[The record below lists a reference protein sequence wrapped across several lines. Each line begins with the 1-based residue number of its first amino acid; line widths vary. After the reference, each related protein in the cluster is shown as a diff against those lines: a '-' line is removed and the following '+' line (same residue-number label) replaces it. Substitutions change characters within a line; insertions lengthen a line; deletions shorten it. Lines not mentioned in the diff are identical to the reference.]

1 MGSCW
6 IVGRCAPEVVSVF
19 RHAGKEVSV
28 EELKY
33 DSIADLGFGTPS
45 SALASENTQPQAAGG
60 QSGGVSRR
68 APLPH
73 RLLGTRLSGSRR
85 YHHRTL

>member
-1 MGSCW
+1 M
-6 IVGRCAPEVVSVF
+6 F

-45 SALASENTQPQAAGG
+45 SALESGNTQPQAAGG

-68 APLPH
+68 VPLSC
-73 RLLGTRLSGSRR
+73 RLPGPGARGCVQRAAC
-85 YHHRTL
+85 HRTLSCGMVC